1 MFMTDDCSFL
11 NLQKSLVFSFIP
23 YCFPVVKFLKSATLK
38 SGWTTKKGSQIT
50 CVLSGRS
57 NVFLVTCTDLNILVD
72 AGPEFNRGKLFKS
85 LKKLKANHIDYLV
98 LTHSHFDHVNLVKP
112 LLEKYDPQV
121 VMSAKEIDYYKFTC
135 RNLTPIE
142 NDDSLKLGNTD
153 IKCLL
158 TPGHTAGSTCFLLSD
173 SLFTGD
179 TIFTEGCGSC
189 NTDGGSP
196 EEIYSSIQMIKN
208 TVPPDMFI
216 YPGHSYGK
224 TPGHSLNHLL
234 KENIYFHID
243 KLEHFISFRM
253 RKNQNN
259 ILNFY

>member
-1 MFMTDDCSFL
+1 MFFK
-11 NLQKSLVFSFIP
+11 N
-23 YCFPVVKFLKSATLK
+23 YCYIIIDTTTNFTAIIDPAWELTTIEKLLKKINA
-38 SGWTTKKGSQIT
+38 
-50 CVLSGRS
+50 
-57 NVFLVTCTDLNILVD
+57 NLVTIL
-72 AGPEFNRGKLFKS
+72 
-85 LKKLKANHIDYLV
+85 

-112 LLEKYDPQV
+112 LLEKYDSQV

-142 NDDSLKLGNTD
+142 NGDSLKLGNTD

-189 NTDGGSP
+189 NTAGGNP
-196 EEIYSSIQMIKN
+196 EEMYSSIQMIKN
-208 TVPPDMFI
+208 TVPPDISI
-216 YPGHSYGK
+216 YPGHSFGK
-224 TPGHSLNHLL
+224 TPGHSLSHLL

-259 ILNFY
+259 LLDFH

>member
-1 MFMTDDCSFL
+1 MFFK
-11 NLQKSLVFSFIP
+11 N
-23 YCFPVVKFLKSATLK
+23 YCYIIIDTTTNFTALIDPAWELSTIEEFLKKINA
-38 SGWTTKKGSQIT
+38 
-50 CVLSGRS
+50 
-57 NVFLVTCTDLNILVD
+57 NLVTIL
-72 AGPEFNRGKLFKS
+72 
-85 LKKLKANHIDYLV
+85 

-112 LLEKYDPQV
+112 LLKEYDPQV
-121 VMSAKEIDYYKFTC
+121 IMSAKEIDYYKFTC

-142 NDDSLKLGNTD
+142 NGDSLKLGNTD

-196 EEIYSSIQMIKN
+196 EEMYSSIQMIKN
-208 TVPPDMFI
+208 TVLPDTFI

-224 TPGHSLNHLL
+224 TPGHSLSYLL

-259 ILNFY
+259 LLDFH

>member
-1 MFMTDDCSFL
+1 MNSFQVYQL
-11 NLQKSLVFSFIP
+11 
-23 YCFPVVKFLKSATLK
+23 YLKSMFFKNYCYIIMDTTTNFTAIVDPAWELATIEKLLK
-38 SGWTTKKGSQIT
+38 EI
-50 CVLSGRS
+50 
-57 NVFLVTCTDLNILVD
+57 NANLVTIL
-72 AGPEFNRGKLFKS
+72 
-85 LKKLKANHIDYLV
+85 

-112 LLEKYDPQV
+112 LLERYNPQV

-135 RNLTPIE
+135 PNLIPIE
-142 NDDSLKLGNTD
+142 NGDSLKLGNTD

-189 NTDGGSP
+189 NTVGGSP
-196 EEIYSSIQMIKN
+196 EEMYSSIQMIKN
-208 TVPPDMFI
+208 TVPPDIFI

-253 RKNQNN
+253 RKNQSNL
-259 ILNFY
+259 LNFY